1 MSSKTEIKLEL
12 AFPFDITIIPTV
24 NGGCIVNVGCARLSY
39 STPARMLIDLKK
51 YLADPKGYE
60 KAYNE
65 CNKPPQDSEV
75 ASNAPRPSL
84 TRTSREVGQVV
95 EQLETA
101 PDGPMSEGQDD
112 TDNRRDPADHPEDRQ
127 RREGDSAE
135 TGGSPG
141 DDR

>member
-1 MSSKTEIKLEL
+1 MSSEAKEIKLEL
-12 AFPFDITIIPTV
+12 AFPYDINIIPTV

-39 STPARMLIDLKK
+39 QTPARMITDLKK
-51 YLADPKGYE
+51 YLADPEGYE
-60 KAYNE
+60 KAFNE
-65 CNKPPQDSEV
+65 CNKLRAADGPE
-75 ASNAPRPSL
+75 RPSL
-84 TRTSREVGQVV
+84 TRRSVGAGQVV

-101 PDGPMSEGQDD
+101 PDGPMAEQE
-112 TDNRRDPADHPEDRQ
+112 NNLN